1 MLTRNKTKLREERGT
16 RDLGSLGWYA
26 RMDGAVVG
34 FSASYVFNRNSGSAR
49 DGGERWVPHVS
60 GLSD

>member
-1 MLTRNKTKLREERGT
+1 
-16 RDLGSLGWYA
+16 
-26 RMDGAVVG
+26 MDGAVVG